1 MKRVFFFFW
10 VTALLYIAVGCQQ
23 NQPMVTVKVN
33 LPEGTIAYLCDFA
46 VENVAYIDTTKV
58 QNGTITF
65 TKQRPEGL
73 YAVESQ
79 QNFWVVLLGDKPA
92 NIDAT
97 ALPVKYEGEAADL
110 FNAYSQ
116 LDVDYTNVIIER
128 KDKLADLE
136 KKTEL
141 TEEEKETFSKVQDE
155 INNLVEELKDKM
167 FALVKQN
174 PNNLYSLYLASMIYP
189 SGERLKDY
197 ETYLAAWDTK
207 YADNPLLKRE
217 LQYVATEKRLQR
229 NQPFLDLK
237 VATVN
242 GDSVQLSEFVGK
254 GKPVL
259 LEVWASWCKACRQSM
274 PKLIEVYNKYKDKGF
289 VVFCVSQDQTP
300 EPWKEAVEKDALPWN
315 TNYIYTDMMSP
326 RSPSMVYNCM
336 SLPLNVL
343 FDGAGKIVDRNIA
356 PEDVEKRLEMIYSLP
371 EGAEIQWEGM

>member
-1 MKRVFFFFW
+1 MKRAFFFLLA
-10 VTALLYIAVGCQQ
+10 TALLYITVGCQQ
-23 NQPMVTVKVN
+23 KQPMVTAKVN
-33 LPEGTIAYLCDFA
+33 LPDGTIAYLCDLA
-46 VENVAYIDTTKV
+46 LENAAYIDTTKV

-73 YAVESQ
+73 YAVEAQ
-79 QNFWVVLLGDKPA
+79 QNFWVVVLGDKPA
-92 NIDAT
+92 TIDAT
-97 ALPVKYEGEAADL
+97 ARPIKYEGEAAAIL
-110 FNAYSQ
+110 NAYSQ
-116 LDVDYTNVIIER
+116 LDEDYTSIIIER

-141 TEEEKETFSKVQDE
+141 NEEEKETFAKLQNE
-155 INNLVEELKDKM
+155 IDNYVEELKNKM
-167 FALVKQN
+167 YDLVKQN
-174 PNNLYSLYLASMIYP
+174 PNNLYSLYLASMIAP

-197 ETYLAAWDTK
+197 ESYLAAWDAK

-237 VATVN
+237 VATEN

-356 PEDVEKRLEMIYSLP
+356 PEDVEKRLDMIYSLP
-371 EGAEIQWEGM
+371 AGAEIQWEGL